1 MALLGVFL
9 QTKTKVK
16 MNKKY
21 IVLFLLFIAPIL
33 AYVFFASGVS
43 NFMRLPVLTENVQDL
58 DGFNDIEGNAVSLE
72 DKITI
77 LMFLGDDPIEHQ
89 VSVYNLV
96 HKIYKKNHSF
106 YDFQFVTV
114 LPNGAETKID
124 PLVQEIRMAAEDM
137 SDWHFAFGDTQAIQR
152 LFNSLQVPFKLEE
165 DWYNQYVYI
174 IDKDL
179 GLRGRDDDKDVEI
192 LYGYN
197 AENYAEINNKLG
209 DDIKVLLAE
218 YRLALKKNNRNDYLV
233 Q

>member
-1 MALLGVFL
+1 
-9 QTKTKVK
+9 

-33 AYVFFASGVS
+33 AYVFFASGKS
-43 NFMRLPVLTENVQDL
+43 HFMRLPVLSEQVKDLEGFHDQD
-58 DGFNDIEGNAVSLE
+58 GASVSLK

-77 LMFLGDDPIEHQ
+77 LMFLGEDPIENQ

-96 HKIYKKNHSF
+96 HKTYKKNHRF
-106 YDFQFVTV
+106 HDFQFVTV
-114 LPNGAETKID
+114 LPNDAADKIEH
-124 PLVQEIRMAAEDM
+124 LVNEIHRAVEEM
-137 SDWHFAFGDTQAIQR
+137 SDWHFAFSDAERIQQ
-152 LFNSLQVPFKLEE
+152 LFYGLQTPFELQDDLYSK
-165 DWYNQYVYI
+165 YVFV
-174 IDKDL
+174 IDKEL
-179 GLRGRDDDKDVEI
+179 NLRGRDDDKEDGV

>member
-1 MALLGVFL
+1 M
-9 QTKTKVK
+9 QTKIKAK

-43 NFMRLPVLTENVQDL
+43 NFMRLPVLSENVQEL
-58 DGFNDIEGNAVSLE
+58 DGFSDIEGNAVSLE

-77 LMFLGDDPIEHQ
+77 LMFLGDDPVEHQ

-106 YDFQFVTV
+106 YDFQFVTI

-124 PLVQEIRMAAEDM
+124 HLVKEISMATEDM
-137 SDWHFAFGDTQAIQR
+137 SDWHFTFGDADSIRR
-152 LFNSLQVPFKLEE
+152 LFISLQVPFKLQ
-165 DWYNQYVYI
+165 DDLYNQYVYI

-179 GLRGRDDDKDVEI
+179 ALRGRDDDKDVEI

-197 AENYAEINNKLG
+197 AEDYAEINNKLG

-218 YRLALKKNNRNDYLV
+218 YRLALKKNNRDDYLV

>member
-1 MALLGVFL
+1 
-9 QTKTKVK
+9 

-33 AYVFFASGVS
+33 AYVFFASGKS
-43 NFMRLPVLTENVQDL
+43 HFKRLPVLSEQVKDLEGFYDQD
-58 DGFNDIEGNAVSLE
+58 GASVSLK

-77 LMFLGDDPIEHQ
+77 LMFLGEDPIEHQ

-96 HKIYKKNHSF
+96 HKTYKKNHRF
-106 YDFQFVTV
+106 HDFQFVTV
-114 LPNGAETKID
+114 LPNAAADKIEH
-124 PLVQEIRMAAEDM
+124 LVNEIHRAVEEMN
-137 SDWHFAFGDTQAIQR
+137 DWHFAFSDAERIQQ
-152 LFNSLQVPFKLEE
+152 LFYGLQTPFELQE
-165 DWYNQYVYI
+165 DLYSKYVFV
-174 IDKDL
+174 IDKEL
-179 GLRGRDDDKDVEI
+179 NLRGRDDDKEDGI

>member
-1 MALLGVFL
+1 
-9 QTKTKVK
+9 

-43 NFMRLPVLTENVQDL
+43 NFNRLPVLSENVQDL
-58 DGFNDIEGNAVSLE
+58 EAFNDLDGNPVSMD
-72 DKITI
+72 DKITV
-77 LMFLGDDPIEHQ
+77 LMFLGNNPIEHE
-89 VSVYNLV
+89 VSAYNLV

-106 YDFQFVTV
+106 HDFQFVTV
-114 LPNGAETKID
+114 LPKGAESKID
-124 PLVQEIRMAAEDM
+124 PLVQEISMAVEDM
-137 SDWHFAFGDTQAIQR
+137 SDWQFAFGDTQAIQS
-152 LFNSLQVPFKLEE
+152 LFSSLQVPFKMQD
-165 DWYNQYVYI
+165 DWYSEYVYVV
-174 IDKDL
+174 DKDL
-179 GLRGRDDDKDVEI
+179 GLRGRDDDKDVEV

>member
-1 MALLGVFL
+1 M
-9 QTKTKVK
+9 QIKTKAK

-21 IVLFLLFIAPIL
+21 LVIFLLFIAPIL

-58 DGFNDIEGNAVSLE
+58 ENFNDLEGNRVSLD

-77 LMFLGDDPIEHQ
+77 LMFLGDDPITHQ

-114 LPNGAETKID
+114 LPNGSEAKIE
-124 PLVQEIRMAAEDM
+124 PIIKEISMATEDM
-137 SDWHFAFGDTQAIQR
+137 SDWHFAFGATQDIQR
-152 LFNSLQVPFKLEE
+152 LFISLQVPFKLQE
-165 DWYNQYVYI
+165 DWYSQYVYV
-174 IDKDL
+174 IDRDL
-179 GLRGRDDDKDVEI
+179 GLRGRNDDKDVEI

-197 AENYAEINNKLG
+197 AEDYAEINNKLG

-218 YRLALKKNNRNDYLV
+218 YRLALKKNNRNEYLV